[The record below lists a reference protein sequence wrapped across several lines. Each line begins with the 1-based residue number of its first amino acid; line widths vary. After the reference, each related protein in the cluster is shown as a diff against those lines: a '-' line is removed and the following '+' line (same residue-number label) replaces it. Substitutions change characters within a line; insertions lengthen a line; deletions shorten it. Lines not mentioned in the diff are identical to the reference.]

1 MTLGIV
7 SGIVLAANLPFGCW
21 RAHARRFSW
30 QWFLSIHLP
39 VPFVIGLRIFSGIG
53 WHAVT
58 FPVLIA
64 AFFTG
69 QFLGGLLCRRLS
81 GCQ

>member
-1 MTLGIV
+1 MDLGIV
-7 SGIVLAANLPFGCW
+7 SGIVLVGNLPFGWW
-21 RAHARRFSW
+21 RAHVRRFSW

-39 VPFVIGLRIFSGIG
+39 VPFVVALRLFSGIG

-58 FPVLIA
+58 FPILIA

-69 QFLGGLLCRRLS
+69 QLLGGLLCRRQTGL
-81 GCQ
+81 Q